1 MSDMAERLNAALEG
15 RYAIERELGEGG
27 MATVYLAD
35 DLKHERK
42 VALKGRWR
50 IKAMTLDTFLADLAM
65 AWKEVPPYSDVSA
78 LPWAPNDP
86 IPDTCPHGCTLHD
99 TGWLSMIS
107 STPAAD
113 AHRRTVFCRDHG
125 FARIYVI
132 TGPEAS
138 EHQWQAPAE

>member
-1 MSDMAERLNAALEG
+1 MLRLRLKLLMGMVMRSRIASRKMAL
-15 RYAIERELGEGG
+15 
-27 MATVYLAD
+27 TD
-35 DLKHERK
+35 
-42 VALKGRWR
+42 RWR
-50 IKAMTLDTFLADLAM
+50 IKAMTLDTFLADLAT

>member
-1 MSDMAERLNAALEG
+1 MAL
-15 RYAIERELGEGG
+15 
-27 MATVYLAD
+27 MD
-35 DLKHERK
+35 
-42 VALKGRWR
+42 RWR